1 MERIALESLTFILK
15 YMYKNTVLEREL
27 VKTKW
32 PLFHVTT
39 AGGAVALNSHTAIK
53 LYK

>member
-15 YMYKNTVLEREL
+15 YMYKNTVFEQEL

-32 PLFHVTT
+32 PLCHVTT
-39 AGGAVALNSHTAIK
+39 AGGAVALNSHTTVK
-53 LYK
+53 